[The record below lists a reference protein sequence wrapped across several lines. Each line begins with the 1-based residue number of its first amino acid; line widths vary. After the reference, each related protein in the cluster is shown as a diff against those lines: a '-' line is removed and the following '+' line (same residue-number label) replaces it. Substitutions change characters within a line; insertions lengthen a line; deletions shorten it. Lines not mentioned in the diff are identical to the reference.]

1 MADASR
7 RDLERELEAA
17 NTYLEGAVIEALR
30 ARKSL
35 LDPKRKD
42 ELKAEIWQRRTKVIE
57 LERDHVGE
65 QLMKARHAAD
75 RAATRE
81 DHDEYLQA
89 SRQLARLRIRYL
101 NAVDLLEKLRADG
114 PDSSARLLGGS

>member
-1 MADASR
+1 M
-7 RDLERELEAA
+7 
-17 NTYLEGAVIEALR
+17 EALR

-35 LDPKRKD
+35 LDPERKD
-42 ELKAEIWQRRTKVIE
+42 ELKAEIWRRRTRVIE
-57 LERDHVGE
+57 LERDYLGE

-75 RAATRE
+75 RAATRGA
-81 DHDEYLQA
+81 HDEYLRA
-89 SRQLARLRIRYL
+89 SRELVGLRIRYL